1 MRAALRSHRGRR
13 HQSQGRRAGGR
24 IAECQ
29 QKLNDNGYVS
39 AFPTELFDRLD
50 SREKVWAPLYTLH
63 KIMAGLLDMKTQAG
77 NKQALEVLVKLAAW
91 VDAWTAAKTEEHMQ
105 DILNTEYGG
114 MNEVLYNLAAVTG
127 DDRWA
132 RTGDRFTKKV
142 FFTPLAMRRDEL
154 KGLHMNTHVPR

>member
-1 MRAALRSHRGRR
+1 MGHYLSACALLYAASGDTTIKTKADELV
-13 HQSQGRRAGGR
+13 AG
-24 IAECQ
+24 IAACQ
-29 QKLNDNGYVS
+29 QKLDDNGYVS

-50 SREKVWAPLYTLH
+50 RREKVWVPFYTLH

-77 NKQALEVLVKLAAW
+77 NEQALDVLVKLASW

-127 DDRWA
+127 DD
-132 RTGDRFTKKV
+132 
-142 FFTPLAMRRDEL
+142 LSL
-154 KGLHMNTHVPR
+154 IHI